1 MQEWPEAIIVGFG
14 YKPSSPDELRL
25 LSADITEGGPKRN
38 LGTEALS
45 RGTGSSIHFPPAES
59 RANFWSLARSVGAVA
74 FAPAQPRGAKILG
87 VVEKSRSAYLV
98 PAID

>member
-1 MQEWPEAIIVGFG
+1 MQEWSEAIIVGFG

-45 RGTGSSIHFPPAES
+45 RGTGSSNPFPSSRES
-59 RANFWSLARSVGAVA
+59 QRTFGTARSGPPMAHPGQHVH
-74 FAPAQPRGAKILG
+74 RGA
-87 VVEKSRSAYLV
+87 
-98 PAID
+98 AIDHPQPTHDPTGVIDT

>member
-45 RGTGSSIHFPPAES
+45 RGTGRRYGAGGEDVATSSLQVTDGVPRCPS
-59 RANFWSLARSVGAVA
+59 RTT
-74 FAPAQPRGAKILG
+74 
-87 VVEKSRSAYLV
+87 
-98 PAID
+98 

>member
-45 RGTGSSIHFPPAES
+45 RL
-59 RANFWSLARSVGAVA
+59 R
-74 FAPAQPRGAKILG
+74 
-87 VVEKSRSAYLV
+87 
-98 PAID
+98 